1 MTTNCVIAYNSPSC
15 ISVSDPL
22 HCFLVYGLILTAKF
36 VGFVTLLVK
45 CNTSDLGT
53 AGSAVPLRGCSL

>member
-1 MTTNCVIAYNSPSC
+1 MTTNYVIAYNSPSC

-22 HCFLVYGLILTAKF
+22 HCFLVYGFILTAKF
-36 VGFVTLLVK
+36 VGLVTVLVK
-45 CNTSDLGT
+45 CNTFDLGT